1 MDYSG
6 NLPGLFMLRCN
17 RLRTICTGTYPSSI
31 IQGQSMAKIATTKTD
46 KAAAE
51 AAKVAT
57 HPRAAGVA
65 HDLAD
70 KAQGTT
76 LRLVAKA
83 AAPAEDRARTSSP
96 ATAKPSVVLP
106 TQAAAAFEMLKAGAT
121 VAGFWLQQGNDQL
134 AHQARTL
141 RKLAAARNWRERLEI
156 QSSFLHDSLSRL
168 NQGVARHVDVTGAM
182 TAGSREARAGDR
194 AAAAASNA
202 GQQR

>member
-1 MDYSG
+1 
-6 NLPGLFMLRCN
+6 MLRCN

-31 IQGQSMAKIATTKTD
+31 IQGHSMAKIATTKSD
-46 KAAAE
+46 KAAAG

-57 HPRAAGVA
+57 HPRAADVA
-65 HDLAD
+65 HDPTD

-76 LRLVAKA
+76 LRLIAKA
-83 AAPAEDRARTSSP
+83 AATAEDRARTGSP
-96 ATAKPSVVLP
+96 ATARPSVVLP
-106 TQAAAAFEMLKAGAT
+106 TQAATAAFEMLKAGAA

-141 RKLAAARNWRERLEI
+141 RKLAAARDWRERLEI

-182 TAGSREARAGDR
+182 TAGSREARA
-194 AAAAASNA
+194 AAAASNA

>member
-1 MDYSG
+1 
-6 NLPGLFMLRCN
+6 
-17 RLRTICTGTYPSSI
+17 
-31 IQGQSMAKIATTKTD
+31 MAKIATTKSD

-51 AAKVAT
+51 AAKAAT
-57 HPRAAGVA
+57 HPRAADVA
-65 HDLAD
+65 HDLTD

-76 LRLVAKA
+76 LRLIAKA
-83 AAPAEDRARTSSP
+83 AAPAEDRARVSSP
-96 ATAKPSVVLP
+96 ATAKPSMALP
-106 TQAAAAFEMLKAGAT
+106 AQAAAFEMLKAGAT

-141 RKLAAARNWRERLEI
+141 RKLAAARDWRERLEI

-168 NQGVARHVDVTGAM
+168 NQGVARYVDVTGAT
-182 TAGSREARAGDR
+182 TAGSREAR

>member
-1 MDYSG
+1 MGYSG
-6 NLPGLFMLRCN
+6 NLPRLFMLRCN
-17 RLRTICTGTYPSSI
+17 RLQTICTGIYPSSI

-57 HPRAAGVA
+57 HPRAADVA
-65 HDLAD
+65 HNLTD
-70 KAQGTT
+70 KAQGTM
-76 LRLVAKA
+76 LRLIAKA

-106 TQAAAAFEMLKAGAT
+106 TQAAAAFEMLKAGAP
-121 VAGFWLQQGNDQL
+121 VAGCWLQQGNDQL

-168 NQGVARHVDVTGAM
+168 NQGVARHVDVTGALV
-182 TAGSREARAGDR
+182 AGSREARAG
-194 AAAAASNA
+194 ALAAAASTA
-202 GQQR
+202 GQRR

>member
-1 MDYSG
+1 MGYAENFPS
-6 NLPGLFMLRCN
+6 LFMLRCN

-31 IQGQSMAKIATTKTD
+31 IQGQSMAKIATTKSD

-57 HPRAAGVA
+57 HPRAADVA
-65 HDLAD
+65 HDLID

-76 LRLVAKA
+76 LRLIAKA

-106 TQAAAAFEMLKAGAT
+106 TQAAAASFEMLKAGAT

-134 AHQARTL
+134 VHQARTL
-141 RKLAAARNWRERLEI
+141 RKLAAARDWRERLEI
-156 QSSFLHDSLSRL
+156 PKSFPHT
-168 NQGVARHVDVTGAM
+168 NM
-182 TAGSREARAGDR
+182 
-194 AAAAASNA
+194 
-202 GQQR
+202 